1 MRAHSGTFILA
12 VIVCS
17 CTLML
22 ALSFS
27 LIVIACGYAL
37 VAITCRYALVVYIII
52 HSHAITVAFSVYCYL
67 MIYSRGL
74 VIIICGCVIG
84 SDFSCSL
91 SCDV

>member
-1 MRAHSGTFILA
+1 MTAHSGAFILA

-84 SDFSCSL
+84 SDFSCGL